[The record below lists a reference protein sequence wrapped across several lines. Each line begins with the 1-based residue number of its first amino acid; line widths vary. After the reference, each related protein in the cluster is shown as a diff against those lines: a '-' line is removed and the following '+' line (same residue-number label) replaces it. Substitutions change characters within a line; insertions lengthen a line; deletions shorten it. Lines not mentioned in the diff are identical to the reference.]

1 MQKVKATNMQKVHV
15 TENGIGPVFDFE
27 TKFALIISLQ
37 LKIPHFILQILACR
51 PTTKQ

>member
-37 LKIPHFILQILACR
+37 LKIPHFIL
-51 PTTKQ
+51 